1 MTNRATFVCGSFLVL
16 CSVVAACGERTE
28 QIGTLSMKL
37 RTEVNGVSYRLRD
50 AVFQVTGQQSAT
62 INTEDDPDALSVQ
75 RTLPSGNYT
84 IDLQDGWRLEKQ
96 FSSGFQTV
104 AAQLVTVDPRAFSV
118 TAGGVSNVAYGFMT
132 DGTVIGFGDGNLE
145 LTINVNDTS
154 NTLSIPALV
163 GNLDG
168 RLIQMPCLDMP
179 GSDDCAQSGAIVDG
193 MTTACAAGQLNVV
206 LDHPIA
212 GTPGT
217 TYLAS
222 LHFYGIVE
230 SKNYGNNERRE
241 SGTTRPSN
249 LNAGA
254 TPPPWYVGVPG
265 QTYLASTANTY
276 EIRVFDQNNVEVGTY
291 FANSDTA
298 EGHFTYVLNFV
309 RTIPIVG
316 GGSVRIRMFDSNCRQ
331 IKNCGTGGVPCA
343 SKARTVDISGA
354 SPQPPAGAPPA
365 GFTQP
370 GMGHSNENA
379 GQWFLVDV
387 TNVQAQ

>member
-16 CSVVAACGERTE
+16 GSVLAACGERPE

-37 RTEVNGVSYRLRD
+37 RTEVNGVAYRLRD
-50 AVFQVTGQQSAT
+50 GVFQVTGQQAAT
-62 INTEDDPDALSVQ
+62 INTEDDPDALSVL
-75 RTLPSGNYT
+75 RTLPSGNYA

-168 RLIQMPCLDMP
+168 RLIQMPCLDTA

-254 TPPPWYVGVPG
+254 TPPPWYVGLPG
-265 QTYLASTANTY
+265 QTLPGVD
-276 EIRVFDQNNVEVGTY
+276 RQ
-291 FANSDTA
+291 
-298 EGHFTYVLNFV
+298 HV
-309 RTIPIVG
+309 RDPG
-316 GGSVRIRMFDSNCRQ
+316 LRSEQHRGRHLLRQ
-331 IKNCGTGGVPCA
+331 LGY
-343 SKARTVDISGA
+343 R
-354 SPQPPAGAPPA
+354 
-365 GFTQP
+365 
-370 GMGHSNENA
+370 
-379 GQWFLVDV
+379 
-387 TNVQAQ
+387 